1 MEQVSRKQR
10 INSWYEVY
18 SNDVYNYAFFM
29 LGDREQAMDIVQDT
43 FIRAYNKLESF
54 QGGREKSWLFR
65 IARNLTIDYM
75 RKKRTVANYLSF
87 LPFGMNTEKSAE
99 DIAIFNESEKQ
110 LYLALSKIKP
120 SFRDVII
127 LRKIKEFSIG
137 ETAEILGCSEAKVKI
152 DLFRALKILRKEL
165 EKEGFRY
172 EAI

>member
-1 MEQVSRKQR
+1 MEQISRKQR
-10 INSWYEVY
+10 INSWYEEY

-75 RKKRTVANYLSF
+75 RKKRTLANYLSF

-99 DIAIFNESEKQ
+99 DIAIFNESENS
-110 LYLALSKIKP
+110 YIWH
-120 SFRDVII
+120 
-127 LRKIKEFSIG
+127 
-137 ETAEILGCSEAKVKI
+137 
-152 DLFRALKILRKEL
+152 
-165 EKEGFRY
+165 
-172 EAI
+172 